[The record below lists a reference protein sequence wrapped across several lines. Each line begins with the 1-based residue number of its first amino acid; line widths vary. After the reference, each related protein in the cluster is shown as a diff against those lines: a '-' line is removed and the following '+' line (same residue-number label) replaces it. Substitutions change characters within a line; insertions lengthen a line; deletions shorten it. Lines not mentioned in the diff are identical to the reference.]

1 MHERLLC
8 RSMTMFPWSIPQ
20 MALAVPLILLG
31 YAGCHKHDGVV
42 EMEKKLSA
50 LEARVAHQEKQLQRT
65 NEQLVELTQQQR
77 RTDAK
82 APVLSVKDVKASQ
95 AAFSLGE
102 LRRFQKSV
110 KLPEP
115 SFVKLVTIYDAERSK
130 LQSLVSKLTLPRDR
144 LLFREG
150 SKEIRRSTVEQIRA
164 ELGQQVADQWRL
176 HQANRRKSATR

>member
-1 MHERLLC
+1 MHERFLC
-8 RSMTMFPWSIPQ
+8 RSMSRARWSIPNLGPA
-20 MALAVPLILLG
+20 ALWILLV
-31 YAGCHKHDGVV
+31 YTGCHEHGTVAQ
-42 EMEKKLSA
+42 MEKQISA
-50 LEARVAHQEKQLQRT
+50 LESKVAHQEERLQRA
-65 NEQLVELTQQQR
+65 NQQLAELNRQQG

-102 LRRFQKSV
+102 LRRFQKV
-110 KLPEP
+110 AKLPEP

-164 ELGQQVADQWRL
+164 ELGQQVAAQWLL
-176 HQANRRKSATR
+176 HQENRRKNATR